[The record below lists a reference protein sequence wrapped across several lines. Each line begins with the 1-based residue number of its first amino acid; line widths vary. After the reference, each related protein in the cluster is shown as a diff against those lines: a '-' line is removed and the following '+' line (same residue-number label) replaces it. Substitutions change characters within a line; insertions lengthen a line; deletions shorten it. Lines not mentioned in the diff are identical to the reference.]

1 VAKADVYFLA
11 DTTGSMGTEIDAVRT
26 SGAAI
31 LAAIAGLGLDIAF
44 GVGNYKDFPETFG
57 PAFTHQLS
65 PTPVIA
71 DANTAINAW
80 SAIGGEDT
88 PEAQLYALDAL
99 AEPPGGTIGW
109 RAGAKR
115 IIVWFGD
122 APGHDPVCAAIS
134 GRPYDITEAS
144 ATGKLVT
151 ESISVLAISV
161 TGGAAAGLE
170 DDPTLGAFDYDAAC
184 GPPAGAAGQASR
196 IAAATGGVFVNGIDD
211 TTIVNTIVALVSE
224 AVATINNVSLVPD
237 AALAPFVSSISPAGG
252 YGPLP
257 LNTSHDL
264 TFTVTFGR
272 DGVSCA
278 DSPQS
283 FAGSLAV
290 IADGVQ
296 VAAQQVTVTIAPCEY
311 IYSVQVVC
319 GFQSEDDRC
328 VTVLPG
334 RYATAV
340 TLHNIGCE
348 RAKVRKSFI
357 PVMVEREAF
366 GREPEFAKPRAED
379 EIVLPPGTATM
390 DDCCRINEL
399 LFGDPGA
406 NQQVFGVLEIR
417 SDVEL
422 VVEAAYTAGFREGVS
437 SIDVHRV
444 PPKRC

>member
-1 VAKADVYFLA
+1 
-11 DTTGSMGTEIDAVRT
+11 
-26 SGAAI
+26 
-31 LAAIAGLGLDIAF
+31 
-44 GVGNYKDFPETFG
+44 
-57 PAFTHQLS
+57 
-65 PTPVIA
+65 VIA
-71 DANTAINAW
+71 DANTAINTWA
-80 SAIGGEDT
+80 AIGGGDL
-88 PEAQLYALDAL
+88 PEAQLFALDTL

-109 RAGAKR
+109 RSGAKR

-134 GRPYDITEAS
+134 GRPYDITEAT

-161 TGGAAAGLE
+161 SGGAPAGLE
-170 DDPTLGAFDYDAAC
+170 DDPTASEFDYDALC
-184 GPPAGAAGQASR
+184 GPPAGTAGQASR
-196 IAAATGGVFVNGIDD
+196 ITATTGGTFVSGIDD
-211 TTIVNTIVALVSE
+211 TTIVNTIIALVSA

-237 AALAPFVSSISPAGG
+237 AALAPFVTSITPAGG

-272 DGVSCA
+272 DGIECT
-278 DSPQS
+278 DYPQS
-283 FAGSLAV
+283 LGGDLLV
-290 IADGVQ
+290 MADGVQ
-296 VAAQQVTVTIAPCEY
+296 VAVQQVTITIEPCEY

-319 GFQSEDDRC
+319 GEQREDDRC

-340 TLHNIGCE
+340 TLHNIGCDK
-348 RAKVRKSFI
+348 ASIRKTFI
-357 PVMVEREAF
+357 PVLMDGEAF
-366 GREPEFAKPRAED
+366 GREPRVAEPQAKD
-379 EIVLPPGTATM
+379 EIVLPPGMVTM

-406 NQQVFGVLEIR
+406 GQQVFGVLELR
-417 SDVEL
+417 SDVEI
-422 VVEAAYTAGFREGVS
+422 VVEATYTAGFREGVA
-437 SIDVHRV
+437 SIDVRRV